1 MEPSTPGSTPTQT
14 CHTPIGWRK
23 SKRTKNSCEQ
33 VIKKIVND
41 GTGTEPYWIASLTD
55 DYSAYVR
62 AHTRTESWRA
72 EGAHPGI
79 RSLTWFNPGLNYML
93 IQCLLHVLKQIHL
106 KTEYKSSALREV
118 IFQCFQFVDLFLT
131 AN

>member
-1 MEPSTPGSTPTQT
+1 MCVRIRGQSPGGQR
-14 CHTPIGWRK
+14 G
-23 SKRTKNSCEQ
+23 
-33 VIKKIVND
+33 
-41 GTGTEPYWIASLTD
+41 GGGG
-55 DYSAYVR
+55 
-62 AHTRTESWRA
+62 
-72 EGAHPGI
+72 GAHPGI
-79 RSLTWFNPGLNYML
+79 HSLTWFNPGLNYML